1 MRCTSCDSALPDGVS
16 FCTNCGA
23 PVQAAGSAGQ
33 PTTSLPVGGFQLPP
47 VVQRPPASVPPGPQ
61 PSYPPARSEIPQSTL
76 PSTAY
81 TPVAPTSNTAVVSL
95 VFGVLTW
102 VLLPWIGMII
112 AIIAGH
118 MARRE
123 IALSGGRISGA
134 GLATAGL
141 VLGYLQLAL
150 TIGGVCLLFT
160 VFGGLAF
167 LSNL

>member
-1 MRCTSCDSALPDGVS
+1 MRCTTCDTVLPEGVS

-23 PVQAAGSAGQ
+23 RVPASGSAGQ
-33 PTTSLPVGGFQLPP
+33 PTTSLPAGGFQLPP
-47 VVQRPPASVPPGPQ
+47 APTRPAPQ
-61 PSYPPARSEIPQSTL
+61 PLPGQTSYPPARSEIPQGSL
-76 PSTAY
+76 PNVTY
-81 TPVAPTSNTAVVSL
+81 APATVTSNTAVVSL

-123 IALSGGRISGA
+123 IALSGGRLG
-134 GLATAGL
+134 GGGMATAGL

-167 LSNL
+167 LANM